1 MSKVLLV
8 DDEEDICLL
17 LSGILKREGFK
28 TSYALNLENAKE
40 MLSQEEFAAAFIDL
54 NLPDGIGS
62 ELIPII
68 KEMRTDTKIIMISA
82 YDMGLVKASKEGADY
97 LIKKPFSRNIIL
109 TAIAELQ
116 IDWKLFD

>member
-1 MSKVLLV
+1 MSRVLLV
-8 DDEEDICLL
+8 DDEKDICLL

-28 TSYALNLENAKE
+28 TSYALNLEEAKG
-40 MLSQEEFAAAFIDL
+40 MLGQNDYAAAFIDL

-62 ELIPII
+62 QLIPII
-68 KEMRTDTKIIMISA
+68 KELNSNTKIIMISA

-109 TAIAELQ
+109 SAIDDLQ
-116 IDWKLFD
+116 IV

>member
-116 IDWKLFD
+116 ID